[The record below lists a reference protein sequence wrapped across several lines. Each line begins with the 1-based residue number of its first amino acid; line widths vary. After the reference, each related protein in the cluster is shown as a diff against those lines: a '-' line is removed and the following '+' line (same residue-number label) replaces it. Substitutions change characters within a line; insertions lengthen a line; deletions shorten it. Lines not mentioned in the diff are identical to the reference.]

1 MGRRRRGRGVMNE
14 RAHSHAADAN
24 QAKASDPRASAW
36 VSASAGTGKTEVLV
50 RRVLR
55 LLLADSPPEKILCL
69 TYTKTAAAEMQ
80 NRLLKELAAWATIAA
95 EDLRQKLD
103 RLLGRDPLE
112 LEINGARRLFAR
124 TLEAKGGLKIYTI
137 HGFCER
143 LLQRFPLEADVT
155 PHFKVLDETETILH
169 REAAFDAVVA
179 RAVAE
184 RDTQL
189 AKALAR
195 IIAVTGEDPFREV
208 VDAVLA
214 KRAELK
220 AMMAWHDGVTDW
232 PGAER
237 EALKRLFGLDTDDT
251 EEALTLGLA
260 AVLSNGEIDTLL
272 DALSEYASVDA
283 DKKLVERLIEAR
295 SATGVLRADALRP
308 VFLTTANKVRDRMC
322 TAGLQRI
329 VPALCETLDSRKAR
343 YAELFR
349 SRMAL
354 VCAEASG
361 AVLLLA
367 DRIQAEYTAAKR
379 SEAVLDYED
388 LILKARDLLSRAG
401 AAAWVLFKIDGG
413 IDHILVDEAQ
423 DTNPEQWQ
431 IVTWIADEF
440 FAGASASDRL
450 RTLFAVGDEKQSIY
464 SFQGADPARFGAVG
478 RDFRAKA
485 LAIAHSWIEVPL
497 TLSFRSTEP
506 ILEAVDAVF
515 GKSPAADGLTWDA
528 TTVIQHDAFR
538 QGEAGLVELWPI
550 EKETKPDPAHP
561 FEPWSNEKTGM
572 PRAVD
577 ALCQKIAK
585 MIKGWL
591 ANGEELVA
599 AGRPV
604 KPGDIL
610 ILVRRREPFTAPIIR
625 ALKRADIPVA
635 GADRMQLLDQL
646 AVKDLMSLADF
657 LLMPDDDLALAI
669 VLKSPLF
676 GLDDDDLFALA
687 FERRRTSL
695 WDMLRAKSLENRRF
709 AEAADRLSR
718 WLSRVDFAPPYE
730 FFLELLGEDG
740 QVMRT
745 RMLTRLGP
753 EAAEA
758 LDEFLDLALAFDREE
773 APSLQGFIND
783 LRLSDLEIKRD
794 MEQERDEVR
803 IMTVHGAKGLQ
814 APIVFLPDT
823 CTLPRS
829 HGAGIYTLPRDGAP
843 PGESEHIVWPPGGS
857 NLVQIDAAK
866 ARVRQLED
874 HEYHRQLYVAM
885 TRAQDR
891 LYIAGWR
898 GQNEPPQDCWYN
910 LVKQGLAGLLTE
922 AEGFDGMTVQ
932 RLASKQTEAVAT
944 LPESG
949 GKPIVPPLP
958 DWASKTAAP
967 ERSREVLMPSRLGLH
982 SAESAGAYA
991 EQPPLGPKALAD
1003 DRRFAR
1009 GRLVH
1014 TLLQH
1019 LPQIAAAD
1027 QERSARAFVAAR
1039 GSDLPAEMREEIVS
1053 ETLAIV
1059 RDPRFAPLFSPG
1071 SLGEVPVVARFGA
1084 GEDARELSGQIDRLA
1099 VLDDA
1104 LLVLDYKTNRPPP
1117 ATLEEVAPGYIA
1129 QLAAYRAALRLIY
1142 PARALRAAIV
1152 WTDGPKLMEIPSTSL
1167 DLAEH
1172 RILRERPQP

>member
-1 MGRRRRGRGVMNE
+1 
-14 RAHSHAADAN
+14 
-24 QAKASDPRASAW
+24 
-36 VSASAGTGKTEVLV
+36 
-50 RRVLR
+50 
-55 LLLADSPPEKILCL
+55 
-69 TYTKTAAAEMQ
+69 
-80 NRLLKELAAWATIAA
+80 
-95 EDLRQKLD
+95 
-103 RLLGRDPLE
+103 
-112 LEINGARRLFAR
+112 
-124 TLEAKGGLKIYTI
+124 
-137 HGFCER
+137 
-143 LLQRFPLEADVT
+143 
-155 PHFKVLDETETILH
+155 
-169 REAAFDAVVA
+169 
-179 RAVAE
+179 
-184 RDTQL
+184 
-189 AKALAR
+189 
-195 IIAVTGEDPFREV
+195 VTGEDPFREV

-214 KRAELK
+214 KRAELN
-220 AMMAWHDGVTDW
+220 AMMAWHEGIADW

-237 EALKRLFGLDTDDT
+237 EALKRLFGLDEDDT
-251 EEALTLGLA
+251 EEALTQPLA
-260 AVLSNGEIDTLL
+260 AVLGDGEIETLI
-272 DALSEYASVDA
+272 DELSEHASADA

-295 SATGVLRADALRP
+295 SVTGVLRADALRP
-308 VFLTTANKVRDRMC
+308 VFLTTGNKARDRMC
-322 TAGLQRI
+322 TVGLQRI
-329 VPALCETLDSRKAR
+329 VPASCNRLEAGKVR

-349 SRMAL
+349 RRMAL
-354 VCAEASG
+354 DCAEASG

-379 SEAVLDYED
+379 SEAVLDYDD

-413 IDHILVDEAQ
+413 IEHILVDEAQ
-423 DTNPEQWQ
+423 DTNPEQWE
-431 IVTWIADEF
+431 IVTWIAEEF
-440 FAGASASDRL
+440 FVGASASDRL

-485 LAIAHSWIEVPL
+485 LAIEHTWIEVPL

-506 ILEAVDAVF
+506 LLEAVDAVF
-515 GKSPAADGLTWDA
+515 SKSPAADGLTWDA

-550 EKETKPDPAHP
+550 EKETKPDPGHP

-577 ALCQKIAK
+577 ALCQKIANV
-585 MIKGWL
+585 IKGWL
-591 ANGEELVA
+591 ANGEELVS
-599 AGRPV
+599 AGRAI

-610 ILVRRREPFTAPIIR
+610 ILVRRREPFTAPMIR

-646 AVKDLMSLADF
+646 AVKDLTSLADF

-676 GLDDDDLFALA
+676 GLVDDDLFALA
-687 FERRRTSL
+687 FKRGRTSL
-695 WDMLRAKSLENRRF
+695 WEVLKAKSVEDKRF

-740 QVMRT
+740 QAMRT

-758 LDEFLDLALAFDREE
+758 LDEFLDLALAYDREE

-783 LRLSDLEIKRD
+783 LRLSDIEIKRD

-823 CTLPRS
+823 CTQPRS
-829 HGAGIYTLPRDGAP
+829 QGTSIYTLPRDGAP
-843 PGESEHIVWPPGGS
+843 PGGAEHIVWAPGGS

-866 ARVRQLED
+866 ARVRQLETQ
-874 HEYHRQLYVAM
+874 EYHRQLYVAM
-885 TRAQDR
+885 TRARDR
-891 LYIAGWR
+891 LYITGWR

-910 LVKQGLAGLLTE
+910 LVKHGLAGKLTE
-922 AEGFDGMTVQ
+922 AEGFGGMTVQ
-932 RLASKQTEAVAT
+932 RLESEQTEAVST
-944 LPESG
+944 RPERERMM
-949 GKPIVPPLP
+949 PIVPPLP
-958 DWASKTAAP
+958 DWASKPAAP
-967 ERSREVLMPSRLGLH
+967 EREREILAPSRLGLH
-982 SAESAGAYA
+982 LAEGADAYA
-991 EQPPLGPKALAD
+991 EQPPLGPKVLAD
-1003 DRRFAR
+1003 NRRFAR

-1019 LPQIAAAD
+1019 LPQIAAAN
-1027 QERSARAFVAAR
+1027 QERSARAFAAAR
-1039 GSDLPAEMREEIVS
+1039 GSDLPAEIREEVVS

-1071 SLGEVPVVARFGA
+1071 SLGEVPVVARFGDR
-1084 GEDARELSGQIDRLA
+1084 ENARELSGQIDRLA

-1129 QLAAYRAALRLIY
+1129 QLAAYRAALRLMF
-1142 PARALRAAIV
+1142 PSRALRAAIV
-1152 WTDGPKLMEIPSTSL
+1152 WTDGPKLMEIPSTLL

-1172 RILRERPQP
+1172 RILPEGPQP